1 MDQNFFQNNA
11 AFQNLSPE
19 KLQFII
25 NFANMKKPTQ
35 IQEMVPFLLASMN
48 RAQKENIQ
56 FTPPESDLLIE
67 VLKQNMTP
75 EEQRKADQILM
86 LMRNFK
92 KR

>member
-35 IQEMVPFLLASMN
+35 LQAMVPFLLASMN

-56 FTPPESDLLIE
+56 FTPTESDLLIE
-67 VLKQNMTP
+67 VLKQNMSP
-75 EEQRKADQILM
+75 EEALKVDKVVKLMKQR
-86 LMRNFK
+86 RNG
-92 KR
+92 